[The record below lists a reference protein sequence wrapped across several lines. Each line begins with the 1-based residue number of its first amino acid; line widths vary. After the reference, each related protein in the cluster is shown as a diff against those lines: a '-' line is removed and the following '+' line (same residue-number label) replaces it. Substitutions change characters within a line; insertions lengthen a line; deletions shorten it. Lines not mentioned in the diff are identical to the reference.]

1 MTTTMTITL
10 LVIAAASIAMNVL
23 QWRERKAERA
33 EHNKTI
39 ANAAKLENKLDE
51 LRADYENECNHR
63 AWAIG
68 RIKDQQAVIDQLKA
82 NNKKSKQ
89 YKK

>member
-1 MTTTMTITL
+1 MTITL
-10 LVIAAASIAMNVL
+10 LIVAAASIAMNVL

-33 EHNKTI
+33 EHNEAI
-39 ANAAKLENKLDE
+39 ANAAKLEAKLDSLQAE
-51 LRADYENECNHR
+51 YENECNHR

-68 RIKDQQAVIDQLKA
+68 RIKDQQALIDQLKS
-82 NNKKSKQ
+82 NNKPKKQ